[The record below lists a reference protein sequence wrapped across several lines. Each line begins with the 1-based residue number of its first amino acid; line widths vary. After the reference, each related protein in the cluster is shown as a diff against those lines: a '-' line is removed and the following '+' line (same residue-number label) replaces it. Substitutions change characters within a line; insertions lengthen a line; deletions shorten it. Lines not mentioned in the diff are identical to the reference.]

1 MTTPFVL
8 QDAMA
13 DQLAIA
19 QLVYRFENAFDA
31 GDLEGHMATWAEEMS
46 FESPFGSY
54 QDRQAYREWVRQFI
68 EQTKAMGGTRHLINN
83 AEIEVDGD
91 MATMFCYLT
100 ILNQQKRS
108 IMLPLPA
115 RIRCAAS
122 TGSGSLPAGCCTWTK
137 TCPYWRTDKKP

>member
-13 DQLAIA
+13 DKLAIA

-31 GDLEGHMATWAEEMS
+31 GDLEGHMATWAEEMR
-46 FESPFGSY
+46 FESPFGNY
-54 QDRQAYREWVRQFI
+54 QDRQAYREWVRQFM

-91 MATMFCYLT
+91 QATMFCYLT

-108 IMLPLPA
+108 IIA
-115 RIRCAAS
+115 TTTCQD
-122 TGSGSLPAGCCTWTK
+122 SLRRLNGQWKFTRRVLHVDQDLSVLANG
-137 TCPYWRTDKKP
+137 